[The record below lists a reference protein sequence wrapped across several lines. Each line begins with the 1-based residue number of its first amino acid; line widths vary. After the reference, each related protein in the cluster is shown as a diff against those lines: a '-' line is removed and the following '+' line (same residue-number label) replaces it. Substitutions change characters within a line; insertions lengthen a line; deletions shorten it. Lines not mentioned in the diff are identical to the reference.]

1 MTEIRPIVGFEED
14 YARYVER
21 KAKVEE
27 EIKIEREAELAIVNE
42 KYDNILATRT
52 SKLEKLIAETSE
64 VVEIPDPAVE
74 EVCEQPTE
82 ENNNVEYVGE

>member
-1 MTEIRPIVGFEED
+1 MTEIRPIAGFEED

-42 KYDNILATRT
+42 KYDNILAART
-52 SKLEKLIAETSE
+52 SKLERLIAETSE
-64 VVEIPDPAVE
+64 VVEIPDPVVE